1 MATIISTQNE
11 QLLNQVVSTGRFRN
25 QDEALTEA
33 VRMLYEQT
41 LNGGA
46 EQSLLSPEK
55 WIEEFDR
62 ITASRRGGNPRIDD
76 SRESIYGDRGL

>member
-1 MATIISTQNE
+1 MATIISSQNE
-11 QLLNQVVSTGRFRN
+11 QLLNQVVSSGHFQN

-33 VRMLYEQT
+33 LHLLYEKTRQ
-41 LNGGA
+41 NGS
-46 EQSLLSPEK
+46 EQSLLPPEK

-62 ITASRRGGNPRIDD
+62 ITASRQGGNPQMDD